1 MMINELKNSQKSRN
15 ELRSKHLAQL
25 EESKA
30 NLTELKTKATQ
41 QLNPSSSVDQ
51 EIPSEDGP
59 ENGGRSKSGKRD
71 AKSPNRVRTAEIL
84 LNRVASTRS
93 NKSE

>member
-1 MMINELKNSQKSRN
+1 MFTNRMFTCSRSTQVLNEDEVMINELKNSQRSRT

-30 NLTELKTKATQ
+30 NLTELKSKAMQ

-51 EIPSEDGP
+51 EMPSEETG
-59 ENGGRSKSGKRD
+59 N
-71 AKSPNRVRTAEIL
+71 
-84 LNRVASTRS
+84 
-93 NKSE
+93 